1 MPTRNNNKPQKINMR
16 ATTSQYEIQVAKITF
31 AQPKPLHFFSNIS
44 NSLLLIVNIKLIS
57 ERRQETSLLAKTI
70 AILYMMFRNRV
81 TKPCP
86 N

>member
-16 ATTSQYEIQVAKITF
+16 ATTSQYEIQVAKIT
-31 AQPKPLHFFSNIS
+31 S
-44 NSLLLIVNIKLIS
+44 IVNIKHIS
-57 ERRQETSLLAKTI
+57 EPKTI

-81 TKPCP
+81 TKRCP